1 MRTMLHMRAPEQAVS
16 RELFVALAGENP
28 DVRLERAR
36 DGTLIVVPP
45 TGFDGG
51 RRNFELCR
59 QLGNWNAA
67 TGAGV
72 CSDSSGGFE
81 LPDSAIRSA
90 DAAWISSDRWNGL
103 SKPERET
110 FSPLCPDFIVELRSR
125 RDNVA
130 GLRKKMLDYVEN
142 GARLG
147 WLIDPYQKRVEVYR
161 PSREPEVLEEP
172 ASLSGEDVLP
182 GFVLD
187 LAPIFAD

>member
-1 MRTMLHMRAPEQAVS
+1 MRAPELAVS

-110 FSPLCPDFIVELRSR
+110 FSPLCPD
-125 RDNVA
+125 
-130 GLRKKMLDYVEN
+130 LRKKMLDYVEN